1 MAERRSLYRKAAV
14 SADLMALRDEHGGDA
29 LAFFLLLIP
38 FTDRY
43 GCVPDEPVTLKA
55 LICPAWEDVTRAQ
68 VGEWVEWMVGRRL
81 LKRVTGPDGDRG
93 LQLTGFQKHQ
103 GEARLDRER
112 RSPFEPDGWLDDP
125 SEKARRARAA
135 SMRDHRAKDAHTQGT
150 PGPQLDHS
158 GHILDHSDI
167 REGKSREEKRREE
180 PPTPFLM
187 GGERLENGRRTG
199 GPEDG
204 AWAVVAR
211 AAAMDREEADGE
223 HDTE

>member
-103 GEARLDRER
+103 GEARLERER

-135 SMRDHRAKDAHTQGT
+135 SMRDHRAKDAPMQGT
-150 PGPQLDHS
+150 PGPLTDHA
-158 GHILDHSDI
+158 GAGQDHSDI
-167 REGKSREEKRREE
+167 REVKRREE
-180 PPTPFLM
+180 KKPPYPLFD
-187 GGERLENGRRTG
+187 GRRTPG
-199 GPEDG
+199 GGGNGVLSHDEAHALAERLVAEQIANQSRGDG
-204 AWAVVAR
+204 
-211 AAAMDREEADGE
+211 DGE
-223 HDTE
+223 